1 LDLRDIGPILSEG
14 QEQVFTLSPDGAQLA
29 FQIRQADPQQNAYR
43 MQMYVFQWRN
53 GGGPIL
59 VDQGGRFILLKRPA
73 HGFAVGI
80 PSGISQ
86 VITPKW
92 SPDGRW
98 IAYLRHDEGFVQVWR
113 AATDGSG
120 AEQITHA
127 TFDVEDFAWSEDGKA
142 IVYDGRPG
150 LEAARLAIEKEG
162 LRGFKVD
169 ARYLPLSSAMP
180 LVPDDIPKKT
190 FVQTIGGALS
200 EAGPSASAVL
210 APPQPQGI
218 GPGARSAVTGRD
230 GTWAWIEPLDPQF
243 VTSRTTISTRVPA
256 GSAAH
261 CPYQACKDA
270 TRLFWA
276 SDGSLYF
283 LRREG
288 WAKTQTALYRWTM
301 DSQPRR
307 VTVTDDL
314 WIGCQMATTVLVCA
328 RESSTSPRSLI
339 AIDLVTGQT
348 RLLFDPNPVFGALQK
363 GRVERLHLTNR
374 FGLEEFADLVY
385 PVGYIAGQ
393 SYPMVVVQ
401 YRSRGFLRAGTG
413 NDTPIQ
419 ALAARGYAVLSFD
432 CGPSVGTR
440 EPAKS
445 WKEVL
450 DRETADW
457 SERQSIDDALVK
469 FVDSVVARG
478 IADPAKLG
486 ITGFSDGSTTVQYA
500 LIHHRLFKAAA
511 VTNCCFDAPSINSL
525 NGEAISKWFVDM
537 GLPLRPVPDL
547 SYWRAISLQQ
557 NAAEIR
563 TPLLMQ
569 LADRE
574 YLGALDSFYAL
585 KANGQP
591 VDLYVFPDETHIRW
605 QPAHQ
610 LATYE
615 RTLDWFDFWL
625 LGKKDPSPE
634 KAAQYVDWEGL
645 RSRDAGTSN
654 GQR

>member
-1 LDLRDIGPILSEG
+1 MGPVLSEG
-14 QEQVFTLSPDGAQLA
+14 QEQVFTLSPDGTHVA
-29 FQIRQADPQQNAYR
+29 FQIRQADPQQNTYR
-43 MQMYVFQWRN
+43 MQMYVLRWRD
-53 GGGPIL
+53 GGGPVL

-80 PSGISQ
+80 PSGISR

-98 IAYLRHDEGFVQVWR
+98 IAYLRQDAAFVQVWR

-120 AEQITHA
+120 SEQITQA
-127 TFDVEDFAWSEDGKA
+127 PFDIEDFTWSADGKA
-142 IVYDGRPG
+142 IVYNGRPG

-169 ARYLPLSSAMP
+169 ARYLPLSSATP
-180 LVPDDIPKKT
+180 LALDDIPKKT

-200 EAGPSASAVL
+200 EGGPSASAVP
-210 APPQPQGI
+210 APPQPEGI
-218 GPGARSAVTGRD
+218 GPGARYAVPRRD
-230 GTWAWIEPLDPQF
+230 GAWAWIESLDPQF
-243 VTSRTTISTRVPA
+243 VNSGVTIVTRLPRGGTA
-256 GSAAH
+256 Q
-261 CPYQACKDA
+261 CPYRDCQNA

-301 DSQPRR
+301 NSPPRR
-307 VTVTDDL
+307 MTVTDDV
-314 WIGCQMATTVLVCA
+314 WIGCQMATTELVCA
-328 RESSTSPRSLI
+328 HEGATSPRSLI
-339 AIDLVTGQT
+339 AIDLATGQT
-348 RLLFDPNPVFGALQK
+348 RLLFDPNPEFGALLK

-385 PVGYIAGQ
+385 PVDYIAGN

-419 ALAARGYAVLSFD
+419 ALASRGYAVLSFD

-457 SERQSIDDALVK
+457 SERQSIDDALLK
-469 FVDSVVARG
+469 FVDSVIARG
-478 IADPAKLG
+478 IADPTKLG

-500 LIHHRLFKAAA
+500 LIHDPIFKAAA
-511 VTNCCFDAPSINSL
+511 VTNCCFDASSINTL
-525 NGEAISKWFVDM
+525 NGEAVSQWFVDM

-585 KANGQP
+585 RANGKP

-610 LATYE
+610 LATYD

-634 KAAQYVDWEGL
+634 KAAQYLDWEGL
-645 RSRDAGTSN
+645 GSRDAGTSN
-654 GQR
+654 GKR